1 MTNMY
6 GIAIIIITVVVCIQ
20 VVSHLAY
27 KRGKNAGVVEGRAQV
42 LQENMFRTDREI
54 KATREANLKIAS

>member
-1 MTNMY
+1 MY
-6 GIAIIIITVVVCIQ
+6 GITIIILTVVICVQ

-27 KRGKNAGVVEGRAQV
+27 KRGKKSGIVEGRAQI

-54 KATREANLKIAS
+54 KAAREANLKIAS